1 MATDWPLL
9 GRELELAQIATGLDD
24 PLCGGVLIIGPP
36 GVGKTRLAT
45 HALGVAAARGYM
57 TRSIRATPGG
67 STIPFA
73 ALAPL
78 FPDLDLPGEAS
89 AQMFQ
94 AAAAAID
101 DLGNGRR
108 PVVMVDDAQE
118 LDDASTALL
127 DQLVTTADL
136 FAVLT
141 ARSQELR
148 DADQASATVVGLW
161 KDQQIL
167 RIDLAPL
174 GPAEM
179 RSLAVDAFR
188 GPVDGATVQALI
200 DASSGNVLFLRELI
214 EGGLESG
221 SLTDATGVWRLNGPV
236 AGTARLRDLIGA
248 RLGGLLDEERE
259 ALESIALAEPVALR
273 LLQGVV
279 PMANIEHLEARGLID
294 ARSEDEV
301 GLVHP
306 LYGEVL
312 RSGMSSIRRGRL
324 CGALADA
331 AEAMGELRASEV
343 LRAAVWRL
351 EGGGDIRPDLAV
363 TAGRIAFKAGDY
375 DLAVRLAQLAWDAAR
390 TADVGLLL
398 GDALDYASRHEEAD
412 VVLAL
417 AGPLA
422 QDDAARSGLARRRA
436 SNLFRALGRA
446 DDADRVIA
454 DALEQITDDGNRREL
469 DALRANHLLLSGDVA
484 RALELS
490 GPLLGRP
497 GDAAFAQ
504 ASLDAG
510 TALALSGR
518 TTEAIKHTEDA
529 LAARIEGDDV
539 AQLSALAIYSVARAL
554 ALCEAGRLE
563 EAATLAQTGYATSIE
578 MQATRG
584 QAWFATTLAR
594 VFLCQGRL
602 GAASHLFRETIS
614 LFADDGHPG
623 QRWGLG
629 GLALAAGQ
637 LGDRVTADWAIASLN
652 ATPPTP
658 VRMMDVDLCR
668 GRAWAAV
675 ASGDLS
681 GASTRLWEAV
691 ELAEGWGQMGT
702 ASAALHDLIRIG
714 DHGNAGPRLEA
725 MADVVDG
732 ELMAGRVAFA
742 HAVASGQHDDAAAAS
757 LLFEG
762 CGALLFAAEAR
773 SLESRLAQASGLRR
787 RAAEASTRSGRL
799 RESCEGAVTPALSDV
814 TVALSSRERE
824 VALLAASGLTS
835 RQVADRLFLSTRT
848 VENHLQ
854 RVYMK
859 LGVTSRDELA
869 AALQPTQP
877 ASRA

>member
-9 GRELELAQIATGLDD
+9 GRELELAQIAKGLDD
-24 PLCGGVLIIGPP
+24 PSCGGVLVIGPS

-45 HALGVAAARGYM
+45 HALGLAAGRGYA

-67 STIPFA
+67 SSIPFA

-78 FPDLDLPGEAS
+78 FPDLDLLGEAS
-89 AQMFQ
+89 AQVFQ

-101 DLGNGRR
+101 ELGHGRR

-141 ARSQELR
+141 ARSQTPR
-148 DADQASATVVGLW
+148 SADPASATVLGMW

-167 RIDLAPL
+167 RIDLEPL
-174 GPAEM
+174 GREEM
-179 RSLAVDAFR
+179 RSLAVDAFT
-188 GPVDGATVQALI
+188 GPVDGGTVQALI

-221 SLTDATGVWRLNGPV
+221 SLTDATGVWRLTGPV
-236 AGTARLRDLIGA
+236 AGTARLRDLIEG

-259 ALESIALAEPVALR
+259 ALQSIALAEPVALR
-273 LLQGVV
+273 LLRGVV
-279 PMANIEHLEARGLID
+279 PMATIERLEARGLVDTRSDD
-294 ARSEDEV
+294 AV

-312 RSGMSSIRRGRL
+312 RARLSSLRKGRL

-351 EGGGDIRPDLAV
+351 EGGGDIRSELAV
-363 TAGRIAFKAGDY
+363 TAGRIAFKSGDY

-390 TADVGLLL
+390 TADIGLLL

-422 QDDAARSGLARRRA
+422 QDDEVRTGIARRRA

-446 DDADRVIA
+446 EDADKVVA
-454 DALEQITDDGNRREL
+454 EALDEITDDANRRDL

-490 GPLLGRP
+490 GPLLSRP

-510 TALALSGR
+510 TALALAGR

-539 AQLSALAIYSVARAL
+539 AQLSALAVYSVARAL

-563 EAATLAQTGYATSIE
+563 EAASVAQTGYATAIE
-578 MQATRG
+578 MQAARG

-602 GAASHLFRETIS
+602 GAASHLFRETIA
-614 LFADDGHPG
+614 LFADDSHPG

-637 LGDRVTADWAIASLN
+637 LGDRVTAESAIAALD
-652 ATPPTP
+652 AIPLTP
-658 VRMMDVDLCR
+658 VRMMDVELCR

-675 ASGDLS
+675 ASGDLP
-681 GASTRLWEAV
+681 GASARLWEAV
-691 ELAEGWGQMGT
+691 ELAERWGQLGT
-702 ASAALHDLIRIG
+702 ASAALHDLLRIG
-714 DHGNAGPRLEA
+714 DRGDAAERLQA
-725 MADVVDG
+725 TADLVDG

-742 HAVASGQHDDAAAAS
+742 RAIASGRPDDAATAGIV
-757 LLFEG
+757 FET
-762 CGALLFAAEAR
+762 CGARLFAAEAR
-773 SLESRLAQASGLRR
+773 SLESRLADAGGLRR
-787 RAAEASTRSGRL
+787 RAAEASARSSRL
-799 RESCEGAVTPALSDV
+799 RESCEGAATPALLD
-814 TVALSSRERE
+814 TTA
-824 VALLAASGLTS
+824 
-835 RQVADRLFLSTRT
+835 
-848 VENHLQ
+848 
-854 RVYMK
+854 
-859 LGVTSRDELA
+859 
-869 AALQPTQP
+869 
-877 ASRA
+877 